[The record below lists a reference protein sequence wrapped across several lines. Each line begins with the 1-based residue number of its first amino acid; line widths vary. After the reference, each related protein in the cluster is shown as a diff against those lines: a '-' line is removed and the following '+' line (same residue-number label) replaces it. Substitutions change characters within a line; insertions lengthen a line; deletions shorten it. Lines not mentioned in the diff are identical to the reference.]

1 MKSSEGT
8 LSPIISVWESPV
20 KIIYRVIVWSPWVWL
35 TLLCMFVLA
44 ITFQVGH
51 LPVYGQPDPKYAGL
65 VSIFFHMPTILL
77 LVWVVS
83 TTPIGV
89 ILTIIRLWKGFPK
102 SVRWGE
108 AVFYL
113 GGLVLFYWF
122 ILSDV
127 AGLMTW
133 LAD

>member
-1 MKSSEGT
+1 MKSSEGI
-8 LSPIISVWESPV
+8 LSLTPSVWESPV
-20 KIIYRVIVWSPWVWL
+20 RIVYRFIVWSPWVWL
-35 TLLCMFVLA
+35 TLFCLFVLA
-44 ITFQVGH
+44 TTLQVGH

-65 VSIFFHMPTILL
+65 ISTLFYMPTILL
-77 LVWVVS
+77 LIWVVG
-83 TTPIGV
+83 TTPVGV
-89 ILTIIRLWKGFPK
+89 ILTIIRLWRGFPK

-108 AVFYL
+108 VIFYL
-113 GGLVLFYWF
+113 GGIGLFYLF